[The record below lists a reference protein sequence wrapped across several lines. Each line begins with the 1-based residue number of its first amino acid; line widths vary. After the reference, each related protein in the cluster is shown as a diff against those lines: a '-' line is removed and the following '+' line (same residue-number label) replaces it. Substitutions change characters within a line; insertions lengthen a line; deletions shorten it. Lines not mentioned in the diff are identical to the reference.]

1 MDVRMPFGIIAEG
14 LDGQGDTGNP
24 QIFTK
29 GDPKKACEAQCRTL
43 AQLAEQFAII
53 EKIPANDFRDAE
65 YILAMRDGKENIVM
79 QMAAKLNHL
88 LAMAG
93 WAKPAPSTSLQLF

>member
-1 MDVRMPFGIIAEG
+1 MDVRMPLGIVAEG
-14 LDGQGDTGNP
+14 LDGQSDAGNP
-24 QIFTK
+24 KLFAK
-29 GDPKKACEAQCRTL
+29 SDPEKPRETQCCTL